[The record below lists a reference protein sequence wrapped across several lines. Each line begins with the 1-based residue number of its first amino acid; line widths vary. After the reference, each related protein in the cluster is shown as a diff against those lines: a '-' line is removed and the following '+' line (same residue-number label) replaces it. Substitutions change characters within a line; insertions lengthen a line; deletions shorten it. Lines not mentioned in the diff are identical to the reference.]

1 MDVPFDSDDDN
12 AAAAAETTILR
23 YTTPVADIGDALD
36 LLAAVHGHDA
46 SGVLLDETGLPPAF
60 FDLSTR
66 FAGEFLQKL
75 MNYHLQVALVV
86 RDPDARSAT
95 FQQFFAEAR
104 HGRSFRTFDDEA
116 GAVRWL
122 EGKERGTDRRTR
134 HDDEDHVRR

>member
-1 MDVPFDSDDDN
+1 M
-12 AAAAAETTILR
+12 ILHW
-23 YTTPVADIGDALD
+23 TTPVAEVGDAVD
-36 LLAAVHGHDA
+36 LLAAVYEHDA
-46 SGVLLDETGLPPAF
+46 SGVLLDETCLPPAF

-75 MNYHLQVALVV
+75 MNYHLHVALVV
-86 RDPDARSAT
+86 RDPDAHSAT

-122 EGKERGTDRRTR
+122 EGKERGAGKSTQR
-134 HDDEDHVRR
+134 DDEDHGTGAAPR